1 MPANRYFSPQEL
13 CVGSAITLEAV
24 EALHLKTVMRNE
36 VGDSVEI
43 VNGKGVLG
51 YATIEEISKKSVV
64 LKIVHAEYFPKP
76 RDCILGIGLL
86 VQERLDLLLEKGCE
100 LGLTKICLI
109 RMQNTT
115 KGGFTDGQI
124 DRMHRVLIA
133 SLKQSGR
140 FWLPQIDLVP
150 SLEDFLQEDVCIYF
164 GDIDPSSPPF
174 FEVFDLKSPFKLL
187 IGPAKGFTLEEVHL
201 LKQRKNATGVY
212 LSDAILRAET
222 AAILFLGLAN
232 HAFLLK

>member
-76 RDCILGIGLL
+76 RDCILGI
-86 VQERLDLLLEKGCE
+86 
-100 LGLTKICLI
+100 
-109 RMQNTT
+109 
-115 KGGFTDGQI
+115 
-124 DRMHRVLIA
+124 
-133 SLKQSGR
+133 
-140 FWLPQIDLVP
+140 
-150 SLEDFLQEDVCIYF
+150 
-164 GDIDPSSPPF
+164 
-174 FEVFDLKSPFKLL
+174 
-187 IGPAKGFTLEEVHL
+187 
-201 LKQRKNATGVY
+201 
-212 LSDAILRAET
+212 
-222 AAILFLGLAN
+222 
-232 HAFLLK
+232 

>member
-1 MPANRYFSPQEL
+1 MPANRYFTSQEL
-13 CVGSAITLEAV
+13 SLGSAIALEPV

-43 VNGKGVLG
+43 INGKGALG
-51 YATIEEISKKSVV
+51 YATVEEISKKSVV
-64 LKIVHAEYFPKP
+64 LKIVHLEYFPKP
-76 RDCILGIGLL
+76 RDCTLGIGLL

-124 DRMHRVLIA
+124 ERMQRVLIA

-140 FWLPQIDLVP
+140 FWLPQIDLVS
-150 SLEDFLQEDVCIYF
+150 SLEDFLQEDINVYF
-164 GDIDPSSPPF
+164 GDVDSSSPPF
-174 FEVFDLKSPFKLL
+174 FEVFDLTSPFKLL
-187 IGPAKGFTLEEVHL
+187 IGPAKGFTKEEIHL
-201 LKQRKNATGVY
+201 LNQRKNAIGVY

-222 AAILFLGLAN
+222 AAILLLGLAN
-232 HAFLLK
+232 HSFLLK